1 MRVFYGQKTVDQN
14 GPFCYNVCIVNN
26 KEYEMGE
33 FMTGAKVTKIAK
45 LYRVEYKNQVV
56 AEFAI
61 KEVALMFALD
71 GAKLENSL
79 QNSNV
84 FILKA
89 A

>member
-1 MRVFYGQKTVDQN
+1 M
-14 GPFCYNVCIVNN
+14 CIVIN
-26 KEYEMGE
+26 KEQQMGE
-33 FMTGAKVTKIAK
+33 FLTGAKVTKVAT
-45 LYRVEYKNQVV
+45 LYRVEYKNQIV

-71 GAKLENSL
+71 NVRLENSL

>member
-1 MRVFYGQKTVDQN
+1 
-14 GPFCYNVCIVNN
+14 
-26 KEYEMGE
+26 MGE

-45 LYRVEYKNQVV
+45 LYRVEYKNQIV

-71 GAKLENSL
+71 SAKLENSL

>member
-1 MRVFYGQKTVDQN
+1 
-14 GPFCYNVCIVNN
+14 
-26 KEYEMGE
+26 
-33 FMTGAKVTKIAK
+33 MTGAKVTKIAK
-45 LYRVEYKNQVV
+45 LYRVEYKNQIV

-71 GAKLENSL
+71 SAKLENSL

>member
-1 MRVFYGQKTVDQN
+1 
-14 GPFCYNVCIVNN
+14 VNN
-26 KEYEMGE
+26 KEQQMGE
-33 FMTGAKVTKIAK
+33 FLTGAKVTKIAK

-71 GAKLENSL
+71 SVKLENSL

>member
-1 MRVFYGQKTVDQN
+1 
-14 GPFCYNVCIVNN
+14 
-26 KEYEMGE
+26 MGE
-33 FMTGAKVTKIAK
+33 FLTGAKVTKVAT
-45 LYRVEYKNQVV
+45 LYRVEYKNQIV

-61 KEVALMFALD
+61 KDVALMFAID
-71 GAKLENSL
+71 SVKLENSL